1 MSMIRR
7 FTAPSPWIFFTVADE
22 PTGALDTTT
31 GRLIMDIFHRLHR
44 ERGITIV
51 LITHSPEL
59 AEECERVLTLSDGR
73 ITGERKGRAYVQG

>member
-1 MSMIRR
+1 
-7 FTAPSPWIFFTVADE
+7 
-22 PTGALDTTT
+22 
-31 GRLIMDIFHRLHR
+31 MDIFHQLHR

-73 ITGERKGRAYVQG
+73 ITGERKGSAYVQG